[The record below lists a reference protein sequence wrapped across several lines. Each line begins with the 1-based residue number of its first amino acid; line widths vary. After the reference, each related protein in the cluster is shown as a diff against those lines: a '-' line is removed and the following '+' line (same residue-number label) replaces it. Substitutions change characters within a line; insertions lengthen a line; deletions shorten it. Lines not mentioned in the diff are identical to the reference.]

1 LSTVCERL
9 FSRLETEED
18 PPEADIRCDWF
29 SRQNFK
35 IFDEI
40 EAEFA
45 KRRTSTVAEFE

>member
-1 LSTVCERL
+1 VNGYFHGLKQKK
-9 FSRLETEED
+9 D